1 LGEEGYH
8 GVEKWLI
15 SPFLANSTLASYYF
29 DYMRHLE
36 AERQEKIWKMDT
48 KTDRARKLE
57 RQIEELK
64 SRWPAHSV
72 PPAMF
77 QQLEELEE
85 ELERELK
92 KVNRG
97 ATDAQ
102 ADSHD

>member
-1 LGEEGYH
+1 
-8 GVEKWLI
+8 
-15 SPFLANSTLASYYF
+15 
-29 DYMRHLE
+29 
-36 AERQEKIWKMDT
+36 MDT
-48 KTDRARKLE
+48 KTDRVRKLE

-92 KVNRG
+92 KVNRE
-97 ATDAQ
+97 ATNA
-102 ADSHD
+102 